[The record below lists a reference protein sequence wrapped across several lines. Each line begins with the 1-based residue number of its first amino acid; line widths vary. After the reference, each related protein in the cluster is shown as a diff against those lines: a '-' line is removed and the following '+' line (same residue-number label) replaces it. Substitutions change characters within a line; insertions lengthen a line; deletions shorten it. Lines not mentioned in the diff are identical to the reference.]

1 MTAFAP
7 PQSNRTTPDEWAR
20 TLSAP
25 PSVSSDGANWPS
37 ALLKHWVGTDPTM
50 DQPPLDHHYVVQHLG
65 GAKQVDRRRGGSSI
79 STIVED
85 GTLTFVPAGTEF
97 KWHTRGPIEF
107 AHLYISPA
115 LMARTALRFDRVNE
129 LSLVDTVGC
138 RDPLL
143 EALYAA
149 MREEVYSQRA
159 ASPIYLDT
167 LLESFLIKL
176 LLDHSTACLRDTKS
190 RETLPSFRIRRILDF
205 IEAHLDHAFTLD
217 DLVAVAGGS
226 PFHFSRAF
234 KNSVGD
240 SPYKYL
246 LRRRMA
252 HARRLLMNTDWPLL
266 QIAQSC
272 GYSTTLNFS
281 RSFSRLLRVTPTQ
294 FREGAVKR
302 DREDAIKP
310 SKVSLCDEEM

>member
-1 MTAFAP
+1 MTAFAL

-25 PSVSSDGANWPS
+25 PNVSSDGANWPT
-37 ALLKHWVGTDPTM
+37 ALMKHWVATDPTM

-79 STIVED
+79 STFVED

-97 KWHTRGPIEF
+97 KWHTQGPIEF
-107 AHLYISPA
+107 AHLYISPT

-138 RDPLL
+138 RAPLL
-143 EALYAA
+143 EGLYSA
-149 MREEVYSQRA
+149 MRQELYSQRA

-167 LLESFLIKL
+167 LLETFLIKL
-176 LLDHSTACLRDTKS
+176 LLDHSTASLRDTKS
-190 RETLPSFRIRRILDF
+190 RETLPSFRIRRIMDF
-205 IEAHLDHAFTLD
+205 IEVHLDHALTLD

-226 PFHFSRAF
+226 SFHFSRAF

-252 HARRLLMNTDWPLL
+252 HAQRLLMSTDWPLPK
-266 QIAQSC
+266 IARSC
-272 GYSTTLNFS
+272 GFPGAVNFS
-281 RSFSRLLRVTPTQ
+281 RSFSRLLQVTPTQ
-294 FREGAVKR
+294 FRHGR
-302 DREDAIKP
+302 HRKP
-310 SKVSLCDEEM
+310 P

>member
-1 MTAFAP
+1 MATSDLP
-7 PQSNRTTPDEWAR
+7 TNNRITPAEWAR
-20 TLSAP
+20 RLSGPA
-25 PSVSSDGANWPS
+25 SVSSDGATWPT

-65 GAKQVDRRRGGSSI
+65 GAKQVDRRCEGSMLT
-79 STIVED
+79 TIVEE

-115 LMARTALRFDRVNE
+115 LMARAALRFDRVNE

-205 IEAHLDHAFTLD
+205 IEAHLDHALTLD

-226 PFHFSRAF
+226 SFHFSRAF

-252 HARRLLMNTDWPLL
+252 HAQRLLMSTDWPLPK
-266 QIAQSC
+266 IARSC
-272 GYSTTLNFS
+272 GFPGAVNFS
-281 RSFSRLLRVTPTQ
+281 RSFSRLLQVTPTQ
-294 FREGAVKR
+294 FRHGR
-302 DREDAIKP
+302 HRKP
-310 SKVSLCDEEM
+310 L

>member
-1 MTAFAP
+1 MATSDP
-7 PQSNRTTPDEWAR
+7 PTNNRITPDEWAR
-20 TLSAP
+20 RLSGPA
-25 PSVSSDGANWPS
+25 SVSSDGATWPT

-65 GAKQVDRRRGGSSI
+65 GAKQVDRRCEGSMLT
-79 STIVED
+79 TIVEE

-115 LMARTALRFDRVNE
+115 LMARAALRFDRVNE

-205 IEAHLDHAFTLD
+205 IEAHLDHALTLD

-226 PFHFSRAF
+226 SFHFSRAF

-252 HARRLLMNTDWPLL
+252 HAQRLLMSTDWPLPK
-266 QIAQSC
+266 IARSC
-272 GYSTTLNFS
+272 GFPGAVNFS
-281 RSFSRLLRVTPTQ
+281 RSFSRLLQVTPTQ
-294 FREGAVKR
+294 FRHGR
-302 DREDAIKP
+302 HRKP
-310 SKVSLCDEEM
+310 P

>member
-1 MTAFAP
+1 MRASDPHTN
-7 PQSNRTTPDEWAR
+7 NRITPDEWAR
-20 TLSAP
+20 RLSAA
-25 PSVSSDGANWPS
+25 PSVSSDSATWPT

-65 GAKQVDRRRGGSSI
+65 GAKQVDRRCEGSSV
-79 STIVED
+79 STIVEE
-85 GTLTFVPAGTEF
+85 GALTFVPAGTEF
-97 KWHTRGPIEF
+97 KWHTRGPIDF

-115 LMARTALRFDRVNE
+115 LMSRTALRFDRVNE

-143 EALYAA
+143 EALYSA
-149 MREEVYSQRA
+149 MREEIYSQRA

-176 LLDHSTACLRDTKS
+176 LLDHSTACLRETKS
-190 RETLPSFRIRRILDF
+190 RETLASFRIRRILDF
-205 IEAHLDHAFTLD
+205 IEAHLDHALTVG
-217 DLVAVAGGS
+217 DLVEVAGGS

-252 HARRLLMNTDWPLL
+252 HAQRLLMNTDWPLAK
-266 QIAQSC
+266 IAQSC
-272 GYSTTLNFS
+272 GFSGAVSFS
-281 RSFSRLLRVTPTQ
+281 RSFFRLLGVTPTQ
-294 FREGAVKR
+294 FRNGR
-302 DREDAIKP
+302 HRKP
-310 SKVSLCDEEM
+310 M

>member
-1 MTAFAP
+1 
-7 PQSNRTTPDEWAR
+7 
-20 TLSAP
+20 
-25 PSVSSDGANWPS
+25 
-37 ALLKHWVGTDPTM
+37 M
-50 DQPPLDHHYVVQHLG
+50 DQPPLDHHCVVQHLG
-65 GAKQVDRRRGGSSI
+65 GAKQVDRRCEGSLV
-79 STIVED
+79 STIVDE

-205 IEAHLDHAFTLD
+205 IEAHLDHALTLD

-226 PFHFSRAF
+226 SFHFSRAF

-252 HARRLLMNTDWPLL
+252 HAQRLLMSTDWPLPK
-266 QIAQSC
+266 IARSC
-272 GYSTTLNFS
+272 GFPGAVNFS
-281 RSFSRLLRVTPTQ
+281 RSFSRLLQVTPTQ
-294 FREGAVKR
+294 FRHGR
-302 DREDAIKP
+302 HRKP
-310 SKVSLCDEEM
+310 P

>member
-1 MTAFAP
+1 MRASDPDTN
-7 PQSNRTTPDEWAR
+7 NRITPDEWACR
-20 TLSAP
+20 LSGP
-25 PSVSSDGANWPS
+25 PSVSSDYATWPT
-37 ALLKHWVGTDPTM
+37 ALLKHWVGTDPIM

-65 GAKQVDRRRGGSSI
+65 GAKQVDRRCEGSSV
-79 STIVED
+79 STIVEM
-85 GTLTFVPAGTEF
+85 GALTFVPAGTEF
-97 KWHTRGPIEF
+97 KWHTRGPIDF

-115 LMARTALRFDRVNE
+115 LMSRTALRFDRVNE

-143 EALYAA
+143 EALYSA
-149 MREEVYSQRA
+149 MREELYSQRA

-176 LLDHSTACLRDTKS
+176 LLDHSTARLRKTKS
-190 RETLPSFRIRRILDF
+190 RETLASFRIQRILDF
-205 IEAHLDHAFTLD
+205 IEAHLDHALTLE

-246 LRRRMA
+246 LRRRMS
-252 HARRLLMNTDWPLL
+252 HAQRLLMNTDWPLPK
-266 QIAQSC
+266 IAQSC
-272 GYSTTLNFS
+272 GFSGAVSFS
-281 RSFSRLLRVTPTQ
+281 RSFFRLLGVTPTQ
-294 FREGAVKR
+294 FRNGR
-302 DREDAIKP
+302 HRKP
-310 SKVSLCDEEM
+310 M

>member
-1 MTAFAP
+1 MAASNSPT
-7 PQSNRTTPDEWAR
+7 SNRITPDEWAR
-20 TLSAP
+20 SLSAP
-25 PSVSSDGANWPS
+25 PSVSSDGATWPT
-37 ALLKHWVGTDPTM
+37 ALLKHWVGTDPAM

-65 GAKQVDRRRGGSSI
+65 GAKLVDRRCGGSSV
-79 STIVED
+79 STIVEE

-107 AHLYISPA
+107 AHLYISPT

-138 RDPLL
+138 RAPLL
-143 EALYAA
+143 EAIYAA
-149 MREEVYSQRA
+149 MREELYSQRA

-167 LLESFLIKL
+167 LLETFLIKL
-176 LLDHSTACLRDTKS
+176 LLDHSAACLRHTKT
-190 RETLPSFRIRRILDF
+190 RETLPSFRIQRTLDF
-205 IEAHLDHAFTLD
+205 IEAHLDHALALD

-252 HARRLLMNTDWPLL
+252 HAQRLLMNTDWPLAK
-266 QIAQSC
+266 IAESC
-272 GYSTTLNFS
+272 GFSGAVNFS
-281 RSFSRLLRVTPTQ
+281 RSFFRLLQVTPTQ
-294 FREGAVKR
+294 FRNGRRQKR
-302 DREDAIKP
+302 
-310 SKVSLCDEEM
+310 S

>member
-1 MTAFAP
+1 MTAIAL
-7 PQSNRTTPDEWAR
+7 PQSDRATPDEWAR
-20 TLSAP
+20 TLSGP
-25 PSVSSDGANWPS
+25 PSVSSDAATWPT

-79 STIVED
+79 STIVEV

-107 AHLYISPA
+107 AHLYISPT

-129 LSLVDTVGC
+129 LSLVDAVGC
-138 RDPLL
+138 RAPLL
-143 EALYAA
+143 EAIYAA
-149 MREEVYSQRA
+149 MRQELYSQRA

-167 LLESFLIKL
+167 LLETFLIKL
-176 LLDHSTACLRDTKS
+176 LLDHSTASLRHVRS
-190 RETLPSFRIRRILDF
+190 RETLPSFQVRRILDF
-205 IEAHLDHAFTLD
+205 IEAHLDQALTLN
-217 DLVAVAGGS
+217 DLVDVAGGS

-234 KNSVGD
+234 KNSVGE

-246 LRRRMA
+246 LRRRMM

-266 QIAQSC
+266 KVAQSC
-272 GYSTTLNFS
+272 GYSATVNFC
-281 RSFSRLLRVTPTQ
+281 RSFSRLLQVTPTQ
-294 FREGAVKR
+294 FREGSR
-302 DREDAIKP
+302 QGR
-310 SKVSLCDEEM
+310 S

>member
-1 MTAFAP
+1 MATSDLP
-7 PQSNRTTPDEWAR
+7 TNNRITPDEWAR
-20 TLSAP
+20 RLSGPA
-25 PSVSSDGANWPS
+25 SVSSDGATWPT

-65 GAKQVDRRRGGSSI
+65 GAKQVDRRCEGSLLT
-79 STIVED
+79 TIVEE

-97 KWHTRGPIEF
+97 KWHTRGPIDF
-107 AHLYISPA
+107 AHLYISPT

-138 RDPLL
+138 RAPLL

-149 MREEVYSQRA
+149 MRQELYSQRA

-167 LLESFLIKL
+167 LLDTFLIRL
-176 LLDHSTACLRDTKS
+176 LLDHSTASLRDTKS
-190 RETLPSFRIRRILDF
+190 RETLPSFQIRRMMEF
-205 IEAHLDHAFTLD
+205 VEAHLDQALTLN

-252 HARRLLMNTDWPLL
+252 HARSLLMNTDWPLL
-266 QIAQSC
+266 KIAQSC
-272 GYSTTLNFS
+272 GYSATVNFS
-281 RSFSRLLRVTPTQ
+281 RSFFRIMQVTPTQ
-294 FREGAVKR
+294 LREGRRPKPLAS
-302 DREDAIKP
+302 AISRLP
-310 SKVSLCDEEM
+310 EPQ

>member
-1 MTAFAP
+1 MTALAL
-7 PQSNRTTPDEWAR
+7 PQSIRTTPDDWAHS
-20 TLSAP
+20 LSAP
-25 PSVSSDGANWPS
+25 PRVSSYGANWTS

-79 STIVED
+79 STIVEE
-85 GTLTFVPAGTEF
+85 GTLTFVPAGTAF
-97 KWHTRGPIEF
+97 RWHTRGPIEF
-107 AHLYISPA
+107 AHLYISPT
-115 LMARTALRFDRVNE
+115 LMAHTALRFDRVNE

-138 RDPLL
+138 RAPLL

-149 MREEVYSQRA
+149 MRQELYSQRA

-167 LLESFLIKL
+167 LLETFLIKL
-176 LLDHSTACLRDTKS
+176 LLDHSTASLRDTKS
-190 RETLPSFRIRRILDF
+190 RETLPSFQIRRITDF
-205 IEAHLDHAFTLD
+205 IEAHLDQALTLN

-234 KNSVGD
+234 KSSVGD

-246 LRRRMA
+246 LRRRMS

-266 QIAQSC
+266 EIAQSC
-272 GYSTTLNFS
+272 GYSATVNFS
-281 RSFSRLLRVTPTQ
+281 RSFFRLMQVTPTQ
-294 FREGAVKR
+294 FREGSRQTPA
-302 DREDAIKP
+302 
-310 SKVSLCDEEM
+310 

>member
-1 MTAFAP
+1 MATSDLP
-7 PQSNRTTPDEWAR
+7 TNNRITPAEWAR
-20 TLSAP
+20 RLSGPA
-25 PSVSSDGANWPS
+25 SVSSDGATWPT

-65 GAKQVDRRRGGSSI
+65 GAKQVDRRCEGSMLT
-79 STIVED
+79 TIVEE

-115 LMARTALRFDRVNE
+115 LMARAALRFDRVNE

-205 IEAHLDHAFTLD
+205 IEAHLDHALTLD

-226 PFHFSRAF
+226 SFHFSRAF

-252 HARRLLMNTDWPLL
+252 HAQRLLMSTDWPLPK
-266 QIAQSC
+266 IARSC
-272 GYSTTLNFS
+272 GFPGAVNFS
-281 RSFSRLLRVTPTQ
+281 RSFSRLLQVTPTQ
-294 FREGAVKR
+294 FRHGR
-302 DREDAIKP
+302 HRKP
-310 SKVSLCDEEM
+310 P

>member
-1 MTAFAP
+1 MATSDLP
-7 PQSNRTTPDEWAR
+7 TNNRITPAEWAR
-20 TLSAP
+20 RLSGPA
-25 PSVSSDGANWPS
+25 SVSSDGATWPT

-65 GAKQVDRRRGGSSI
+65 GAKQVDRRCEGSMLT
-79 STIVED
+79 TIVEE

-115 LMARTALRFDRVNE
+115 LMARAALRFDRVNE

-252 HARRLLMNTDWPLL
+252 HAQRLLMSTDWPLPK
-266 QIAQSC
+266 IAQSC
-272 GYSTTLNFS
+272 GFPGAVNFS
-281 RSFSRLLRVTPTQ
+281 RSFSRLLQVTPTQ
-294 FREGAVKR
+294 FRHGR
-302 DREDAIKP
+302 HRKP
-310 SKVSLCDEEM
+310 P

>member
-1 MTAFAP
+1 
-7 PQSNRTTPDEWAR
+7 
-20 TLSAP
+20 
-25 PSVSSDGANWPS
+25 
-37 ALLKHWVGTDPTM
+37 M

-65 GAKQVDRRRGGSSI
+65 GAKQVDRRCEGSSV
-79 STIVED
+79 STIVEE

-97 KWHTRGPIEF
+97 KWHTRGPIDF

-115 LMARTALRFDRVNE
+115 LMSRTALRFDRVNE

-143 EALYAA
+143 EALYCA
-149 MREEVYSQRA
+149 MREELYSQRA
-159 ASPIYLDT
+159 ASPIYLAT

-176 LLDHSTACLRDTKS
+176 LLDHST
-190 RETLPSFRIRRILDF
+190 P
-205 IEAHLDHAFTLD
+205 
-217 DLVAVAGGS
+217 LVEVAGGS

-252 HARRLLMNTDWPLL
+252 HAQRLLMNTDWPLPK
-266 QIAQSC
+266 IAQSC
-272 GYSTTLNFS
+272 GFSGAVSFS
-281 RSFSRLLRVTPTQ
+281 RSFFRLLGVTPTQ
-294 FREGAVKR
+294 FRNGR
-302 DREDAIKP
+302 HHKP
-310 SKVSLCDEEM
+310 M